1 MLFNSFSFFIFIVI
15 TFFLYYLPLFK
26 RHQISILI
34 IASVFF
40 YAYDNPWLLSL
51 LFSSVLI
58 NSYLSY
64 YVAFGQRKKL
74 VVTLGVVFNLSILA
88 FFKYSPL
95 LEVTFFDINHTFG
108 SFLLSI
114 PLPIGISFFTFEG
127 ISLLVD
133 VYKSKDPIS
142 EKIVDVSLYKHMHKS
157 LFFIV
162 FFPHLVAGPILK
174 ADDFYPQ
181 ISNKKIIDIDF
192 NSCFRYLVVG
202 YFLKMVIADNLKEY
216 TFWIEYPYFE
226 TQSSVALLSMLIGYS
241 CQIFADFAGYSL
253 IALGLAKLFGY
264 RLAENFNFPYISLTF
279 KEFWK
284 RWHISLSTF
293 LMKYLYIPM
302 GGNRNGKVKM
312 FLFLFLTM
320 VIGGL
325 WHGAAW
331 SFAVWGAFH
340 GFLLIVERIIPSL
353 NYSNLFV
360 RFIKRCWVFTCVTF
374 AWLLFKL
381 TNFEQAI
388 FYLKCIATNLDFHL
402 NWQICINIFVYSLP
416 IFLYHFLYL
425 VKLRHKSWE
434 IFFNKIDFIIYGFML
449 FLIFTNSGIAG
460 SFIYFQF

>member
-1 MLFNSFSFFIFIVI
+1 MLFNSFSFIILLII
-15 TFFLYYLPLFK
+15 TFFVYYLPVFK
-26 RHQISILI
+26 KFQISILI
-34 IASVFF
+34 ISSLIF
-40 YAYDNPWLLSL
+40 YAYDNPWLIFL
-51 LFSSVLI
+51 LFTSVLI

-64 YVAFGQRKKL
+64 YVCFRKNKKRVL
-74 VVTLGVVFNLSILA
+74 TIGVILNLAILA
-88 FFKYSPL
+88 FFKYSSL
-95 LEVTFFDINHTFG
+95 FAVSFFDVNHGVG

-133 VYKSKDPIS
+133 VYKSTDPIK
-142 EKIVDVSLYKHMHKS
+142 EKLVESSLYKHVHKS

-174 ADDFYPQ
+174 ADTFYPQ
-181 ISNKKIIDIDF
+181 IGLKKLSEIDLS
-192 NSCFRYLVVG
+192 SCFKQLIAG

-226 TQSSVALLSMLIGYS
+226 SQSSVALLSMLIGYS

-253 IALGLAKLFGY
+253 IALGLANLFGY

-302 GGNRNGKVKM
+302 GGNRQGKFKM

-340 GFLLIVERIIPSL
+340 GVLLVLERLFPVFKNRSFFFRFL
-353 NYSNLFV
+353 
-360 RFIKRCWVFTCVTF
+360 KRCWVFFCVTLG
-374 AWLLFKL
+374 WLLFKL
-381 TNFEQAI
+381 THFDQAI
-388 FYLKCIATNLDFHL
+388 QFLKSIGTNLDLHL
-402 NWQICINIFVYSLP
+402 NWQICINILVYSSPVFIYHFVYLFKKKYSLWNV
-416 IFLYHFLYL
+416 IIGK
-425 VKLRHKSWE
+425 V
-434 IFFNKIDFIIYGFML
+434 DFIIFGILL
-449 FLIFTNSGIAG
+449 FLILTSSGISG